1 MLAHDAQRLNDMLLL
16 LKRSLEDLI
25 KAVVHEADEVTDN
38 ALLSRD
44 NLRQFEYFFLFYRVS
59 LLQLVVLVNHVHL
72 LLLENS
78 HHMLTF

>member
-16 LKRSLEDLI
+16 FKRSLEDLI